1 MEADRIKIRTWSMLG
16 QRATYGTVLSE
27 LALKYDNALVMTA
40 DFARSSGLKRFSEE
54 HPERIINV
62 GIAEQNMIGIASGLA
77 SEGYN
82 VFASSFAAFV
92 ASRCYEQVR
101 LHAGYMHHNIK
112 VVGLASGIGVDYQGN
127 THYGLDD
134 ICLMR
139 NIPGLTIVAPA
150 DCYEV
155 ANAVEALM
163 DFEGPVYLRL
173 CGESNNPM
181 VYKSPY
187 EFKIGKAIPL
197 MEGNDVAIFAT
208 GTMVNNSLK
217 AAKALA
223 ENGISCSVID
233 IHTIKPIDD
242 ELVKQYAENAKL
254 VVTVEE
260 GFVSGGLYAAV
271 MESLANTS
279 AKSFKSLPLG
289 FTDFQHAQAYK
300 NMIKDSGLDAE
311 GIAASITAKLET
323 V

>member
-1 MEADRIKIRTWSMLG
+1 MEADKIKMRTWSMLG
-16 QRATYGTVLSE
+16 QRATYGTILSE
-27 LALKYDNALVMTA
+27 LALKYDDALIMTA
-40 DFARSSGLKRFSEE
+40 DFARSSGLKRFAEE
-54 HPERIINV
+54 HPDRIINV

-82 VFASSFAAFV
+82 VFVSSFAAFV

-112 VVGLASGIGVDYQGN
+112 IAGLASGIGVDYQGN

-134 ICLMR
+134 ICTMR
-139 NIPGLTIVAPA
+139 NVPDLTIVAPA

-181 VYKSPY
+181 VYKAPY
-187 EFKIGKAIPL
+187 GFKIGKAVPL
-197 MEGNDVAIFAT
+197 MEGDDVAIFAT
-208 GTMVNNSLK
+208 GTMVYYSLK
-217 AAKALA
+217 AAKVLS
-223 ENGISCSVID
+223 EEGISCSVVN

-242 ELVKQYAENAKL
+242 EAVKQYAENSKL

-260 GFVSGGLYAAV
+260 GFVEGGLYAAV
-271 MESLANTS
+271 MESLA
-279 AKSFKSLPLG
+279 KSSSKAFKSLALG
-289 FTDFQHAQAYK
+289 INGFQHAQAYK
-300 NMIKDSGLDAE
+300 NMLKECGLDAE
-311 GIAASITAKLET
+311 GIAFSIRSRLNNR
-323 V
+323 

>member
-1 MEADRIKIRTWSMLG
+1 MEADRIKMRTWSMLG

-27 LALKYDNALVMTA
+27 LALKYNNALVMTA
-40 DFARSSGLKRFSEE
+40 DFARSSGLKRFVEE
-54 HPERIINV
+54 HPDRMINV

-92 ASRCYEQVR
+92 ASRSYEQVR

-112 VVGLASGIGVDYQGN
+112 IAGLASGIGVDYQGN

-134 ICLMR
+134 ICTMR

-181 VYKSPY
+181 VYKAPY
-187 EFKIGKAIPL
+187 DFKIGKAVPL
-197 MEGNDVAIFAT
+197 MEGDDVAIFAT
-208 GTMVNNSLK
+208 GTMVNYSLK

-223 ENGISCSVID
+223 EEGITCAVVN
-233 IHTIKPIDD
+233 IHTIKPIDA
-242 ELVKQYAENAKL
+242 ETVKAYAENSKL

-260 GFVSGGLYAAV
+260 GFVEGGLYAAI
-271 MESLANTS
+271 MESLADTS
-279 AKSFKSLPLG
+279 SKAFTSLALG
-289 FTDFQHAQAYK
+289 IHGFQHAQAYK
-300 NMIKDSGLDAE
+300 NMLKECGLDAE
-311 GIAASITAKLET
+311 GIAASIKRKLNP
-323 V
+323 

>member
-1 MEADRIKIRTWSMLG
+1 MLG
-16 QRATYGTVLSE
+16 QRGAVFAVAMPALAEEMDE
-27 LALKYDNALVMTA
+27 LKLVTA
-40 DFARSSGLKRFSEE
+40 DLSLLSGMDRYIKAYPDKFL
-54 HPERIINV
+54 NV

-112 VVGLASGIGVDYQGN
+112 IAGLASGIGVDYQGN

-134 ICLMR
+134 ICTMR

-181 VYKSPY
+181 VYKAPY
-187 EFKIGKAIPL
+187 DFKIGKAVPL
-197 MEGNDVAIFAT
+197 VEGNDVAIFAT
-208 GTMVNNSLK
+208 GTMVNYSLK
-217 AAKALA
+217 AAKTLA
-223 ENGISCSVID
+223 EEGINCSVVN

-242 ELVKQYAENAKL
+242 EAVKHYAENAKKAGL
-254 VVTVEE
+254 QGVVCSALEAPIIKE
-260 GFVSGGLYAAV
+260 MGLISV
-271 MESLANTS
+271 TPGIR
-279 AKSFKSLPLG
+279 FKE
-289 FTDFQHAQAYK
+289 
-300 NMIKDSGLDAE
+300 DSVNDQKRVATPLDAKE
-311 GIAASITAKLET
+311 LGSTYIVVGRSITAASNPLEAYLRC
-323 V
+323 VKEFC

>member
-1 MEADRIKIRTWSMLG
+1 MNADKLQIRTWSMLG

-54 HPERIINV
+54 HPDRIINV

-82 VFASSFAAFV
+82 VFTSSFAAFL

-112 VVGLASGIGVDYQGN
+112 LAGLASGIGVDYQGN

-134 ICLMR
+134 ICTMR

-155 ANAVEALM
+155 ANTVEALM
-163 DFEGPVYLRL
+163 DFDGPVYLRL
-173 CGESNNPM
+173 CGESNNPK
-181 VYKSPY
+181 VYKEPY
-187 EFKIGKAIPL
+187 DFKIGKAVSL
-197 MEGNDVAIFAT
+197 MEGKDVAIFAT
-208 GTMVNNSLK
+208 GTMVNYSLK

-223 ENGISCSVID
+223 EEGINCSVVN

-242 ELVKQYAENAKL
+242 EAVKQYAENSKL

-260 GFVSGGLYAAV
+260 GFVEGGLYAAV
-271 MESLANTS
+271 MESLAKTS
-279 AKSFKSLPLG
+279 SKAFKSMALG
-289 FTDFQHAQAYK
+289 INGFQHAQAYK
-300 NMIKDSGLDAE
+300 NMLRECGLDAE
-311 GIAASITAKLET
+311 GIAASIKAKLNQ
-323 V
+323 

>member
-1 MEADRIKIRTWSMLG
+1 MEADRLKIRTWSMLG
-16 QRATYGTVLSE
+16 QRATFGTVLSE
-27 LALKYDNALVMTA
+27 LALKHDNVIAMTA

-54 HPERIINV
+54 HPEKIINV

-82 VFASSFAAFV
+82 VFASSFAAFI

-112 VVGLASGIGVDYQGN
+112 IVGLASGIGVDYQGN

-181 VYKSPY
+181 VYKAPY
-187 EFKIGKAIPL
+187 NFQIGKAIPL
-197 MEGNDVAIFAT
+197 MEGDDVAIFAT

-217 AAKALA
+217 AAKTLA
-223 ENGISCSVID
+223 EEDINCSVID

-242 ELVKQYAENAKL
+242 ETVKQYAENAKL

-260 GFVSGGLYAAV
+260 GFISGGLYVAV
-271 MESLANTS
+271 MESLASTS
-279 AKSFKSLPLG
+279 NCSFKSLALG
-289 FTDFQHAQAYK
+289 FTDFLHPQAYK
-300 NMIKDSGLDAE
+300 NMLKVSGLDAD
-311 GIAASITAKLET
+311 GIATSIKSKLEK
-323 V
+323 